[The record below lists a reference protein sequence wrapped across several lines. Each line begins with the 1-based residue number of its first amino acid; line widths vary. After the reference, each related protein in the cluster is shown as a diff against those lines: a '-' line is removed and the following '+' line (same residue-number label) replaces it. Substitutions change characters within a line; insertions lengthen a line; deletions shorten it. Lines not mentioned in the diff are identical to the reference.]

1 MQVHQGR
8 SMLSSQL
15 HKPDEDQTNESSAV
29 QSPPPVHLP
38 PEHQH
43 HPGQEDQ
50 EKTDACCPVQQDMR
64 QQTAHTPEELAE
76 LAEQY
81 PKQSPYSG
89 YRCDL
94 VALLA
99 NLCFRRLAV
108 QQKVQQLGGVE
119 LILSQCQV
127 HQLLTLPVCTELGC
141 DSGQHWC

>member
-1 MQVHQGR
+1 MQVHQER
-8 SMLSSQL
+8 NTLSSQL
-15 HKPDEDQTNESSAV
+15 HKPDETQTNESSAM
-29 QSPPPVHLP
+29 QGEPPVNML

-43 HPGQEDQ
+43 HPRQEDQ
-50 EKTDACCPVQQDMR
+50 QETDACCPVQQAMH
-64 QQTAHTPEELAE
+64 QQTAHTPEELAR

-94 VALLA
+94 VALVA

-127 HQLLTLPVCTELGC
+127 QQG
-141 DSGQHWC
+141 